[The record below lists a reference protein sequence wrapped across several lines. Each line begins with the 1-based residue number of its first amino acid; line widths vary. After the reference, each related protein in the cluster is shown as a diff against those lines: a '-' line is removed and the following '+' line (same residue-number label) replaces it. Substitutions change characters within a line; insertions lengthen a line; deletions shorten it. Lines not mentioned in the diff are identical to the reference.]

1 MTAKKVELEF
11 CSLNFQLIHFVH
23 FLPIPD
29 NNKIIY
35 KINLKRKK
43 KQDRVVCFLKRESK
57 HSQKIFFY
65 NLEKQN

>member
-43 KQDRVVCFLKRESK
+43 NKTA
-57 HSQKIFFY
+57 
-65 NLEKQN
+65 